1 MLSAAADA
9 DRELTKESAFAVQY
23 TCTCDNGDEY
33 SLAVSLSFIVV
44 NWYSYFN
51 MKLFWP
57 YILITEQCK
66 SMLKPVGIEHT
77 FWKPPLFLRLRQ
89 SPLILKSFG

>member
-44 NWYSYFN
+44 N
-51 MKLFWP
+51 
-57 YILITEQCK
+57 
-66 SMLKPVGIEHT
+66 
-77 FWKPPLFLRLRQ
+77 
-89 SPLILKSFG
+89 